1 MTKYKSLHIWLYSSL
16 RICNVDDV
24 KVIDWIFT
32 WSNVIWQSEWNKYL
46 KQKKQATSHKD
57 GEQNN
62 VALMWRNHKRKN
74 KIDGKI
80 TYFSKRERKKGVTGL
95 ILGKKLTLNHPS
107 LMDEGEET
115 TVLVTAH
122 KREEG
127 EREREFEYLF
137 LVLFEF

>member
-1 MTKYKSLHIWLYSSL
+1 
-16 RICNVDDV
+16 V
-24 KVIDWIFT
+24 
-32 WSNVIWQSEWNKYL
+32 
-46 KQKKQATSHKD
+46 
-57 GEQNN
+57 
-62 VALMWRNHKRKN
+62 
-74 KIDGKI
+74 KI

-127 EREREFEYLF
+127 ERERESLSTCLNFKNWKSPLDRTYM
-137 LVLFEF
+137 